1 VSEQDRPDAFHCP
14 NCGYLLPK
22 LFQFVYKGGKEKLD
36 DKLDWDELE
45 IYFTCPNCKEKVVV
59 RGLTKDEIAY
69 IW

>member
-1 VSEQDRPDAFHCP
+1 
-14 NCGYLLPK
+14 
-22 LFQFVYKGGKEKLD
+22 LD

>member
-22 LFQFVYKGGKEKLD
+22 LFQFVYKGGKEKL
-36 DKLDWDELE
+36 E